1 MVVIVNPLIEDVIK
15 TAKRRNYN
23 IDEILIRKAYEFAC
37 EEHKDQK
44 RKSGEPYIIHP
55 LNVAQIVAE
64 MGLDTA
70 TICAALLHDV
80 VEDTN
85 ATYEIISKRFGIEI
99 ADIVEGV
106 TKLTN
111 SFATNEERQAENYK
125 KLFLAMDKDIRVIL
139 LKIADRLHNV
149 TTLEYLDRKKQ
160 ISIAKETLDIYAP
173 IANKLGM
180 YDMKCKLEDEA
191 FKYLYPDEYV
201 DILNKLEKKK
211 REKKVYLKKIVF
223 DIQMKLRKSR
233 ISAIVNVEVK
243 NLYNIYKKMK
253 RSGENIDEIKDLF
266 DIKIIVRNKKNCYI
280 SMGIINNYYQV
291 IPNTFKDYIA
301 SPRNNMYEAL
311 QSILISDDGT
321 VFEVHICSYDM
332 NRISK
337 YGILAFF
344 SYVNESKLVS
354 DHVFFKDKFSGI
366 KNSIEL
372 EKEINNPKVFLNTL
386 KTELYEEEI
395 YVFSEKGDLVILP
408 KDAIGLDFIFKVENE
423 INERFVACKINYI
436 DMAVTTKLKDGDIVE
451 VYEADKELIPDK
463 TWINLVKTAKAKSEL
478 LKMLNEDMICGNK
491 GKCLNIEIFAHDRK
505 NLVLDITNKMKEN
518 NINILSLRTEF
529 INEFDVRICMI
540 IENVKLD
547 DLEKLLYELKN
558 ISHLF
563 DLNMKKYDKSLLTYN
578 T

>member
-540 IENVKLD
+540 IQNVKLD

>member
-344 SYVNESKLVS
+344 SYINESKLVS

>member
-149 TTLEYLDRKKQ
+149 TTLEYLDGKKQ
-160 ISIAKETLDIYAP
+160 ISIARETLDIYAP

>member
-201 DILNKLEKKK
+201 EILNKLEKKK

-344 SYVNESKLVS
+344 SYINESKLVS

>member
-344 SYVNESKLVS
+344 SYINESKLVS

-518 NINILSLRTEF
+518 NINILSLKTEF

>member
-149 TTLEYLDRKKQ
+149 TTLEYLDGKKQ
-160 ISIAKETLDIYAP
+160 ISIARETLDIYAP

-344 SYVNESKLVS
+344 SYINESKLVS

>member
-311 QSILISDDGT
+311 QSILINDDGT

-344 SYVNESKLVS
+344 SYINESKLVS